1 MRSVAY
7 IMLAGPHE
15 RTMDEAIKNVDE
27 MIKLDA
33 DFAVFA
39 VFSPYPGTDS
49 FADGAKMGLYEA
61 DVWDRMMKDPLCGVE
76 VPVCWEEH
84 LSRAEI
90 LDLLKIAHRKFY
102 ARPKFLARQVLGL
115 ETGAE
120 FRRLAQ
126 GALSLVKLE
135 LLNSTSRT
143 APV

>member
-1 MRSVAY
+1 M
-7 IMLAGPHE
+7 
-15 RTMDEAIKNVDE
+15 
-27 MIKLDA
+27 
-33 DFAVFA
+33 FAVFA
-39 VFSPYPGTDS
+39 LPAPT

-102 ARPKFLARQVLGL
+102 ARPKFLARRVLGL

-120 FRRLAQ
+120 FRRLA
-126 GALSLVKLE
+126 GALSLVAE
-135 LLNSTSRT
+135 LLSRRA
-143 APV
+143 APPQPGCTDRRDLGYGRPPATRRRCMAPPGRAPTLP